1 MSRSKTLTPTAY
13 SALVGL
19 AQRVRDFKGE
29 LTETELH
36 DLRCHARDA
45 LALLPAEPTFGQEP
59 EIHGTMMALRNGKGH
74 LVPLGQVKAEHLL
87 EDQVVRRA
95 FHFAS
100 ELSAQ
105 ISRFKAYT
113 LEEIAGFQAVVA
125 QEYGVKLA
133 AKGNVSLMS
142 YDQLLKVQLKI
153 AQLFDFGPELQAAK
167 ALFDECLT
175 EWGAESRPE
184 LFAVVQDA
192 FNVDS
197 AGKINR
203 SSLFA
208 LMRLQIEDERWQRA
222 MAALRDSVRPVGS
235 KEYVN
240 FYRRESL
247 TAKWE
252 AVTIDVAAA

>member
-1 MSRSKTLTPTAY
+1 VSQSKTLSATAY

-19 AQRVRDFKGE
+19 ATRVSDFKGE

-36 DLRCHARDA
+36 DLRCQAREA
-45 LALLPAEPTFGQEP
+45 LHLLPSDKAFGQEA
-59 EIHGTMMALRNGKGH
+59 EIHGKMMALRNGKGH
-74 LVPLGQVKAEHLL
+74 LVPVDQVKAEHLL
-87 EDQVVRRA
+87 EDQVVRKA
-95 FHFAS
+95 FHYAA

-105 ISRFKAYT
+105 ISRFKGYT
-113 LEEIAGFQAVVA
+113 LAEIAGFLDLLA
-125 QEYGVKLA
+125 QQYGVKPS
-133 AKGNVSLMS
+133 AKGNVTLMS

-167 ALFDECLT
+167 ALFDECLV
-175 EWGAESRPE
+175 EWGQESRPE
-184 LFAVVQDA
+184 LFSVVQDA

-208 LMRLQIEDERWQRA
+208 LMRLQIDDERWQRA
-222 MAALRDSVRPVGS
+222 MAALRDSMRPVGS